1 MEMEHTMK
9 KALLGALLV
18 LAACGTG
25 KIILN
30 VDIDSFL
37 DEPERTT
44 SYDVPAVSGPSAS
57 FVIVGPEEINLAEGI
72 GGAVAVEEGRLDLT
86 MEVRDT
92 SNPGAFTGVDF
103 TVVVRLAAT
112 LGELATNAPVLQF
125 DMGFAPGDTLAEPA
139 TVDLVEQYQ
148 ELFEN
153 KSLWIQVGV
162 EDAQVTGGSIA
173 NRITGDMVATRIHA
187 RIVSRDDLF

>member
-1 MEMEHTMK
+1 MQHTMK
-9 KALLGALLV
+9 KALPVSLAL

-37 DEPERTT
+37 DEPQRTT

-57 FVIVGPEEINLAEGI
+57 FVVVGPEEINLAEGI
-72 GGAVAVEEGRLDLT
+72 GGAVAVEDGRLELT
-86 MEVRDT
+86 MEVRDD
-92 SNPGAFTGVDF
+92 SNPGAFTSVDF
-103 TVVVRLAAT
+103 TVVVRLAAS
-112 LGELATNAPVLQF
+112 LAELATNLPVMEF
-125 DMGFAPGDTLAEPA
+125 DMSFAPGDTVGADEG
-139 TVDLVEQYQ
+139 VDLVEQYQ

-153 KSLWIQVGV
+153 RSLWVQVGV
-162 EDAQVTGGSIA
+162 EGAQVTGGSIT